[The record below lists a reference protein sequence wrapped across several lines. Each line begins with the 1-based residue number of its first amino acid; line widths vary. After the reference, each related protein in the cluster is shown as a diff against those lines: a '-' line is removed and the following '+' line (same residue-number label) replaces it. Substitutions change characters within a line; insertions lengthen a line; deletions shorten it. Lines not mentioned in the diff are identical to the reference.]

1 MATYSVVAQDG
12 NSYGPADE
20 NTMAE
25 WIRQGRVNR
34 DTVLHCHQTNARIPA
49 WTVPAL
55 QPALGL
61 SPEQVNQLLHGPPMH
76 AAAAPAAPPP
86 TPQYAPAPAQY
97 PPPTGTPLGY
107 AGPHPYAGPA
117 QLNLSPFPV
126 VAAVFLSIF
135 VPFFAL
141 IFYGLVHGNLPKRR
155 PDDPGAGKAIGF
167 MFIPFFN
174 IYWVCFFWVR
184 LCTRINDERARVGLP
199 PTAPRGLVI
208 AILCCYLGMFIPILN
223 ILVAIAIVI
232 MLLITIIQLQG
243 SINGLANAA
252 GPRA

>member
-20 NTMAE
+20 STMAE

-49 WTVPAL
+49 WTVPSL
-55 QPALGL
+55 QPVLGL
-61 SPEQVNQLLHGPPMH
+61 SPEQVNQLLHGATAHAPP
-76 AAAAPAAPPP
+76 ATPPAPAP
-86 TPQYAPAPAQY
+86 YAPAQGQY
-97 PPPTGTPLGY
+97 PPPPHPGAPLGY
-107 AGPHPYAGPA
+107 AGPQTYGGPA
-117 QLNLSPFPV
+117 QVNLSSFPV
-126 VAAVFLSIF
+126 VGAVFLSIF
-135 VPFFAL
+135 VPFFAP
-141 IFYGLVHGNLPKRR
+141 IYYGLVHGNLPKRR

-184 LCTRINDERARVGLP
+184 LCTRINDERLRIGLP

-223 ILVAIAIVI
+223 ILVAIAIIV
-232 MLLITIIQLQG
+232 MLLIAIIQLQG
-243 SINGLANAA
+243 SINGLADAA
-252 GPRA
+252 GQRR